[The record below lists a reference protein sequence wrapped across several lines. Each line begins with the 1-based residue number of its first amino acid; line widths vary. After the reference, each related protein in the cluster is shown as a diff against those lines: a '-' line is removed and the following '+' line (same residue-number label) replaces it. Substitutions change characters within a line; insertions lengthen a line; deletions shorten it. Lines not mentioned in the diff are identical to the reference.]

1 MKILHYSLGV
11 PGFRSGGLTK
21 YSIDLMIEE
30 NKSGNDVFLLYP
42 GEMKKN
48 KKSFIKEDK
57 IYNGIKVFEL
67 INPLPVPLTNGVSQ
81 PDLYYVDRLEFK
93 SYFKNWIVKEKF
105 DIVHIHTLM
114 GLPMEFIDAIKELGI
129 KIVYTTH
136 DYYGICPKVNLV
148 RCDGSICNDNTDYS
162 ACYNCC
168 KNGLSYNKIKI
179 MQSKFYRN
187 VKKSNLGKRF
197 ISSVKGNMNKKEV
210 SSQVINKCD
219 NVEVSN
225 EIKDKYK
232 NLHEYY
238 YNILKKIDY
247 YHFNSNITKQIYEN
261 YLGDIN
267 GEVISITHSNIKD
280 NRHIKKFNTKLK
292 IIFLGNDSIYKGL
305 NQLIMA
311 LKGID
316 KSLENLWSLDIW
328 GAYGESDSSNITY
341 KGKYDYSMLGNI
353 FEEADLL
360 VIPSIWYETFGF
372 IGLEA
377 YSYGVPILTTKLVGF
392 NDLIQDGIT
401 GFIVDAD
408 IESIKRKI
416 ISLVTDREQLI
427 SVNKNIC
434 EIALNFEMEFHAF
447 KILEL
452 YKNVNRRSL

>member
-1 MKILHYSLGV
+1 MKILHYSLGI

-30 NKSGNDVFLLYP
+30 NKTGNDVFLLYP
-42 GEMKKN
+42 GEMKKS

-67 INPLPVPLTNGVSQ
+67 INPLPVPLTNGVSE

-93 SYFKNWIVKEKF
+93 SYFKNWIGKEKF

-114 GLPMEFIDAIKELGI
+114 GLPIEFVDAIKELGI

-179 MQSKFYRN
+179 MQSKLYRN
-187 VKKSNLGKRF
+187 VKKSNWGKRF
-197 ISSVKGNMNKKEV
+197 ISSVKGNINKKEV

-232 NLHEYY
+232 SLHEYY

-247 YHFNSNITKQIYEN
+247 YHFNSNITKKVYEN

-305 NQLIMA
+305 NQLITA

-328 GAYGESDSSNITY
+328 GAYGESDFSNITY
-341 KGKYDYSMLGNI
+341 KGKYDYSMLENI

-360 VIPSIWYETFGF
+360 VIPSIWHETFGF

-377 YSYGVPILTTKLVGF
+377 YSYGVPILATKLVGF
-392 NDLIQDGIT
+392 NDLIQDEIT

-408 IESIKRKI
+408 VESIKRKI
-416 ISLVTDREQLI
+416 ISLVTDREQLVY
-427 SVNKNIC
+427 VNKNIC
-434 EIALNFEMEFHAF
+434 EIELDFQMEFHVS

-452 YKNVNRRSL
+452 YKNVNRSSL